1 MITFIFRIAGES
13 VKTVR
18 AHCSRSAVCIR
29 LCHPETETGCI
40 PLQSDD
46 DDSIQTAAWQ
56 TAVSHCGIDG
66 GRKKKK
72 IERERQMEQN
82 RNGYFCNCRRSEI
95 SQSKE
100 TSACRR
106 TFRSSFEENR
116 WGGGEK
122 QRKVFQLLCVVSGRS
137 GRVLPRFIRCA
148 HGMEWAESLA
158 GTFRDACHPQLN
170 YWCLAFVWN
179 IL

>member
-29 LCHPETETGCI
+29 LCHPGTETGCI

-66 GRKKKK
+66 GRKKK
-72 IERERQMEQN
+72 RLRGRDRWN
-82 RNGYFCNCRRSEI
+82 RTEMGVSVIADGARSVSQRKCRPAAGRF
-95 SQSKE
+95 
-100 TSACRR
+100 TALLRR
-106 TFRSSFEENR
+106 IV
-116 WGGGEK
+116 GGGK
-122 QRKVFQLLCVVSGRS
+122 KKMKNSGKCS
-137 GRVLPRFIRCA
+137 NYFVLFLVAP
-148 HGMEWAESLA
+148 AES
-158 GTFRDACHPQLN
+158 
-170 YWCLAFVWN
+170 CLDLSDVRTEWN
-179 IL
+179 ELSH

>member
-29 LCHPETETGCI
+29 LCHPGTETGCI

-72 IERERQMEQN
+72 RLRGRDRWN
-82 RNGYFCNCRRSEI
+82 RTEMGISVIADGARSVSQRKRRPR
-95 SQSKE
+95 
-100 TSACRR
+100 RR

-116 WGGGEK
+116 WGVGGGEEKNEK
-122 QRKVFQLLCVVSGRS
+122 QRKVFQLLCVVSGRA

-148 HGMEWAESLA
+148 HGME
-158 GTFRDACHPQLN
+158 
-170 YWCLAFVWN
+170 
-179 IL
+179 